1 MFEGYFIVLQKAP
14 FRIAKWPILEA
25 EMGNIAP

>member
-14 FRIAKWPILEA
+14 FRNTKWPILEA